1 MPRFTSRTLVAL
13 AFALVIWASAFAGIR
28 AGLRAYSPAN
38 LAILRF
44 LVASLVLAIYAG
56 IAHFRRPELRDIP
69 GLILTGAIGITFYNL
84 ALNYG
89 ETRVTAGA
97 ASLLI
102 ASVPIWTA
110 LAARFWLHEKLTAS
124 GWLGVFVSFAGVAL
138 ISSGEG
144 EGIRLS
150 PQALIILAAAVTSAL
165 YMILQKHYL
174 GRYSALEFTAYSI
187 WFGTALMLPFG
198 NGLVHTLRTAPASA
212 TLAVIYLGIFPGA
225 LAYVAWAYV
234 LSHGAAGT
242 HDDAALHDSPRGHC
256 HCMDLVGRG
265 AEADL
270 VAGRGDCPRRRGAG
284 EYGGKAKVEKS
295 LAAMAWVVMDMVTGS
310 PLRELGWRSGELYRP
325 RGDEG
330 HITRLVVPAR
340 VNLLG

>member
-1 MPRFTSRTLVAL
+1 MPRFTSRTLIAL
-13 AFALVIWASAFAGIR
+13 AFALMVWASAFAGIR
-28 AGLRAYSPAN
+28 AGLHAYSPAN

-56 IAHFRRPELRDIP
+56 IAHFRRPEWRDIP

-102 ASVPIWTA
+102 ASTPIWTA
-110 LAARFWLHEKLTAS
+110 LAARFWLHEKLTAI
-124 GWLGVFVSFAGVAL
+124 GWCGVVVSFAGIAL

-144 EGIRLS
+144 AGIRLS
-150 PQALIILAAAVTSAL
+150 PQALIILAAAVTSAI

-198 NGLVHTLRTAPASA
+198 RGLIHTLRAAPVSA
-212 TLAVIYLGIFPGA
+212 TLAIIYLGIFPGA

-234 LSHGAAGT
+234 LSHGAAGRT
-242 HDDAALHDSPRGHC
+242 STLLYVIPIVAIGIAWIWLGEVPKIIS
-256 HCMDLVGRG
+256 LVGG
-265 AEADL
+265 AIALGGVVL
-270 VAGRGDCPRRRGAG
+270 VNTL
-284 EYGGKAKVEKS
+284 GKSK
-295 LAAMAWVVMDMVTGS
+295 M
-310 PLRELGWRSGELYRP
+310 
-325 RGDEG
+325 DEG
-330 HITRLVVPAR
+330 KPVEAASLLVSEMV
-340 VNLLG
+340 G

>member
-1 MPRFTSRTLVAL
+1 MPRFTSRTLFAL
-13 AFALVIWASAFAGIR
+13 GFTLVIWASAFAGIR

-38 LAILRF
+38 LAVLRF
-44 LVASLVLAIYAG
+44 LVASSVLAIYAG
-56 IAHFRRPELRDIP
+56 IAHFRRPELRDLP
-69 GLILTGAIGITFYNL
+69 GLALTGLIGITFYNL

-110 LAARFWLHEKLTAS
+110 LAARFWLHEKLTAV
-124 GWLGVFVSFAGVAL
+124 GWCGVFVSFAGVAL

-187 WFGTALMLPFG
+187 WFGTALMLPFAS
-198 NGLVHTLRTAPASA
+198 GLAHALRAAPAAA

-234 LSHGAAGT
+234 LSHGAAGRT
-242 HDDAALHDSPRGHC
+242 STLLYMIPIVAIGIAWIWLGEVPKLISLLGGAVALGGVV
-256 HCMDLVGRG
+256 LVNT
-265 AEADL
+265 L
-270 VAGRGDCPRRRGAG
+270 
-284 EYGGKAKVEKS
+284 GKKEVEKGTER
-295 LAAMAWVVMDMVTGS
+295 AVMRVTS
-310 PLRELGWRSGELYRP
+310 CATRSKLG
-325 RGDEG
+325 
-330 HITRLVVPAR
+330 
-340 VNLLG
+340 